1 MQSSNTSK
9 SNSRSAHSALLVIT
23 LTSLLLG
30 ACSHQAPLREPV
42 TRTIPGPPSYLKP
55 EPIPG
60 KVDSK
65 GKGKSPFI
73 VAEERGQVIGRQ
85 NTVIVAARDA
95 WTKMKQTYS
104 ESLLK
109 RNIFGR

>member
-9 SNSRSAHSALLVIT
+9 LNLRSARSVLLAII
-23 LTSLLLG
+23 LTSPLLA
-30 ACSHQAPLREPV
+30 ACAHQPPAREPV

-55 EPIPG
+55 APIPA
-60 KVDSK
+60 KVDSR
-65 GKGKSPFI
+65 GKGKSPFL

-85 NTVIVAARDA
+85 NVVITSARAA
-95 WTKMKQTYS
+95 WIKMKQTYS